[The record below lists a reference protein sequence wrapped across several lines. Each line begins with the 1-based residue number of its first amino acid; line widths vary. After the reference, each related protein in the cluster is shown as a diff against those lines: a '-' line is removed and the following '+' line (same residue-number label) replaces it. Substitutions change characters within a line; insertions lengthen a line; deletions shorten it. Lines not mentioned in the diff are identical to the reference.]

1 MDNKFN
7 LFSDEQTMRF
17 CSYSV
22 LNHYVICFHF
32 FQKLQMILTYVI
44 ILQVVT
50 IKAFAIIFF
59 ISYHFNFRSNLYLA
73 EKWSN
78 NYYVNLLTTFYLFS
92 LRCSDMSLVIDEVHD
107 CLHNPFM

>member
-50 IKAFAIIFF
+50 IKAFAIVFSFHI
-59 ISYHFNFRSNLYLA
+59 ISISEQICIWLKSGQTITMLI
-73 EKWSN
+73 
-78 NYYVNLLTTFYLFS
+78 
-92 LRCSDMSLVIDEVHD
+92 C
-107 CLHNPFM
+107 